1 MLDWSSWAGSLA
13 LPTAAIAACVG
24 AAFLVRGLWGDRA
37 RGARRCPQCWH
48 DLSHTPSMVC
58 GECGFTATKE
68 RDLHRARRR
77 WSLAGGGL
85 VLLLAGVGGLESA
98 TGQRDLWRFV
108 PSRLLVALLPWDG
121 GAGGPNSLAGELRL
135 RLGRGELG
143 EASLEALVERMI
155 EGDAEAP
162 PPSAAWEAKYASLMS
177 NGFLSA
183 VAPRPELRER
193 LRGLPPRI
201 ELSIA
206 SSWPADLPLY
216 GTLDLDH
223 WWADPVQLRAT
234 IDCPDHPELG
244 EVSVG
249 FDTRGASWRRGW
261 SRFPLEF
268 AATPVVSGPL
278 EVRVRFER
286 REPIEAE
293 DRDAADPEADLPRR
307 WGPWID
313 DAAIEQRVSIPFEL
327 VEPVGE
333 RLEPVDSPAIRA
345 AIAEAFSPGLV
356 VREEGPRPWAMR
368 FDPSQTFIEE
378 LLDTALGFEV
388 EVRELGEVR
397 RRTWIWWAAGPRGG
411 PAEWRLSWEDAAG
424 LSNAEAHEPDE
435 GRWTLLVRGDRSL
448 AQRAIEAVRAAGG
461 QPEAFTKHWAGEI
474 EVPLR
479 IRRIPGSF
487 PPRRWFDPN
496 AASSAGDPIVSP
508 APSASEVDR

>member
-1 MLDWSSWAGSLA
+1 MLDWTWAGSLA
-13 LPTAAIAACVG
+13 LPTAVIAACVG
-24 AAFLVRGLWGDRA
+24 AAFLIRGLWGDRG
-37 RGARRCPQCWH
+37 RGARRCPRCWH

-68 RDLHRARRR
+68 ADLHRARRR
-77 WSLAGGGL
+77 WSLAGLGL

-108 PSRLLVALLPWDG
+108 PGRVLVALLPWDG
-121 GAGGPNSLAGELRL
+121 GGGGPNSLAGELRL

-143 EASLEALVERMI
+143 DAALEALVERI
-155 EGDAEAP
+155 VAGDGDTQ

-177 NGFLSA
+177 NGFLTS
-183 VAPRPELRER
+183 VAEHPELRAQ

-201 ELSIA
+201 ELAVA
-206 SSWPADLPLY
+206 SAWPADLPLY

-234 IDCPDHPELG
+234 IDCPDRPELG

-268 AATPVVSGPL
+268 AAPPDESGPL

-286 REPIEAE
+286 REPIEVEGPSAGE
-293 DRDAADPEADLPRR
+293 EETGTARR

-313 DAAIEQRVSIPFEL
+313 EAALEQRVVVPIEL
-327 VEPVGE
+327 LAPVGE
-333 RLEPVDSPAIRA
+333 RLEPVDSPQIRL

-368 FDPSQTFIEE
+368 FDPSQTFIED
-378 LLDTALGFEV
+378 LTDTALGFEV
-388 EVRELGEVR
+388 EVREGGEVR

-411 PAEWRLSWEDAAG
+411 PAEWRLSWEDAEG
-424 LSNAEAHEPDE
+424 LANAEAHEPEE
-435 GRWTLLVRGDRSL
+435 GRWTILIRGDRSL
-448 AQRAIEAVRAAGG
+448 AQRAVEAVRAAGG

-496 AASSAGDPIVSP
+496 TATSAGDPIASP
-508 APSASEVDR
+508 APNPPDRDR